1 MVEERI
7 TTVEGTAAPTTTH
20 TTVIHDG
27 EPARGGSGGTMLM
40 ALVLLIA
47 VVAGIYLYSQSS
59 RSESAK
65 DNAIAG
71 AASSVGDAAKK
82 VGTAAEDA
90 ADKVTGK

>member
-7 TTVEGTAAPTTTH
+7 TTVEGTETPTTTH
-20 TTVIHDG
+20 TTVIHDAA
-27 EPARGGSGGTMLM
+27 PARGSGGTMLM

-47 VVAGIYLYSQSS
+47 VIVGIYLYSQSTA
-59 RSESAK
+59 SESAK

-90 ADKVTGK
+90 ADKVTGE